1 MQNENILID
10 MDYLADYQAT
20 FESPLVISIPEPE
33 VVPPPDTVPDI
44 VPQTPK
50 VTIKK
55 SRHVR
60 SEKQI
65 ESFNKVLGMMEER
78 RKVKREL
85 KEEAMVKAYFERKIK
100 ELQTFEEE
108 TKTDVEEES

>member
-20 FESPLVISIPEPE
+20 FKSPLVIKIPEPE
-33 VVPPPDTVPDI
+33 AIPP
-44 VPQTPK
+44 TPK

-55 SRHVR
+55 SRQIR

-85 KEEAMVKAYFERKIK
+85 KEEATVKAYFERKIK

-108 TKTDVEEES
+108 TKTDVEEQS